1 MLNYRLLVLISVLSF
16 GSSAFADQLLMKN
29 GSRIIGTLVSAEG
42 ERVVFNTPFA
52 GDIEI
57 TEGNIETIITDTEVT
72 LLMKDG
78 RAYRNKRI
86 VLGEGDLIAMSDDGP
101 AVHFSVADVDMVN
114 PEPWQLGDGYKWFGE
129 FNIVADLERGNTD
142 SDEMDVDFKSVWRSL
157 EDRYTMSGTMELD
170 EASGV
175 KNKDNWQSRNKYDRF
190 SAADPDNYWG
200 VQAVFAY
207 DRFADLDLRTT
218 VGPYIG
224 RQFYDGRLLD
234 LSGEVGVVYVD
245 EQFDVAEDGD
255 FWGGNW
261 ELRVT
266 SDILLKTELYL
277 NQFGVLNFEDINGV
291 LVDTIIGIKLPLFY
305 GIQAALE
312 ATYEYDGGAVDEVD
326 KLDRTYNF
334 KLGYSW

>member
-1 MLNYRLLVLISVLSF
+1 MLNYRLLVLMSVLSF

-42 ERVVFNTPFA
+42 EKVVFNTPFA
-52 GDIEI
+52 GDIVI
-57 TEGNIETIITDTEVT
+57 TEGNIDTIITDTEVT

-86 VLGEGDLIAMSDDGP
+86 VLGESDLIAMSDDGP
-101 AVHFSVADVDMVN
+101 AVHFNVADVDMVN
-114 PEPWQLGDGYKWFGE
+114 PDPWQLGDGYKWFGE

-261 ELRVT
+261 EFRVT
-266 SDILLKTELYL
+266 SDFISSTELYL
-277 NQFGVLNFEDINGV
+277 DQFGVLNFEDINGV
-291 LVDTIIGIKLPLFY
+291 LVDTIVGIKLPIFY

-312 ATYEYDGGAVDEVD
+312 AKYEYDGGAVDDVD

>member
-1 MLNYRLLVLISVLSF
+1 MLNYRLLVLICVLSF

-86 VLGEGDLIAMSDDGP
+86 VLGEDDLIAMSDDGP
-101 AVHFSVADVDMVN
+101 AVHFNVADVDMVN
-114 PEPWQLGDGYKWFGE
+114 PDPWRLGDGYKWFGD

-142 SDEMDVDFKSVWRSL
+142 SDELDVDFKSVWRSL
-157 EDRYTMSGTMELD
+157 EDRYTMSGTLELD
-170 EASGV
+170 EASGE

-190 SAADPDNYWG
+190 SAADPNNYWG

-312 ATYEYDGGAVDEVD
+312 ATYEYDGGAVDDVD

>member
-1 MLNYRLLVLISVLSF
+1 MLKYRLLVLIGVLAF
-16 GSSAFADQLLMKN
+16 GSNTFADQLLMKN
-29 GSRIIGTLVSAEG
+29 GSRIIGTLVSAGSEK
-42 ERVVFNTPFA
+42 VIFNTPFA

-57 TEGNIETIITDTEVT
+57 SEGNIETIITDSEVT

-78 RAYRNKRI
+78 TAYRDKRI

-101 AVHFSVADVDMVN
+101 AVHFNVADVSMVN

-129 FNIVADLERGNTD
+129 INTVAVLERGNTD
-142 SDEMDVDFKSVWRSL
+142 SDEWDVDFNSVWRSL
-157 EDRYTMSGTMELD
+157 EDRYTIRGVLELD
-170 EASGV
+170 EANGE
-175 KNKDNWQSRNKYDRF
+175 KNKDNWQVRNKYDRF

-224 RQFYDGRLLD
+224 RQFYDGKRLD

-255 FWGGNW
+255 FYGGNW

-266 SDILLKTELYL
+266 SDFISSTELYL
-277 NQFGVLNFEDINGV
+277 DQFGVLNFEDINGV
-291 LVDTIIGIKLPLFY
+291 LVDTIIGIKLPILY
-305 GIQAALE
+305 GIQAAVE
-312 ATYEYDGGAVDEVD
+312 VKYEYDGGAVDDVD
-326 KLDRTYNF
+326 ELDRTYNF
-334 KLGYSW
+334 KIGYSW

>member
-42 ERVVFNTPFA
+42 EKVIFNTPFA
-52 GDIEI
+52 GDIVI
-57 TEGNIETIITDTEVT
+57 TEGNIDTIITDTEVT

-86 VLGEGDLIAMSDDGP
+86 VLGESDLIAMSDDGP
-101 AVHFSVADVDMVN
+101 AVHFNVADVDMVN
-114 PEPWQLGDGYKWFGE
+114 PHPWQLGDGYKWFGE

-190 SAADPDNYWG
+190 SAVDPDNYWG

-255 FWGGNW
+255 FWGSNW

-266 SDILLKTELYL
+266 SDFISRTELYL
-277 NQFGVLNFEDINGV
+277 DQFGVLNFEDINGV
-291 LVDTIIGIKLPLFY
+291 LVDTSVGIKLPIFY

-312 ATYEYDGGAVDEVD
+312 VKYEYDGGAVEEVD
-326 KLDRTYNF
+326 DLDKTYNF
-334 KLGYSW
+334 KIGYSW